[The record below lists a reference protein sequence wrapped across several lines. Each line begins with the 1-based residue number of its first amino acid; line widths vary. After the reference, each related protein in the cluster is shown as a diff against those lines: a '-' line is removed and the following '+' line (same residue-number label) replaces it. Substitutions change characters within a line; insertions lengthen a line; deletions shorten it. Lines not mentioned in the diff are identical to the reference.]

1 MDDCVR
7 AVQVPMHMVV
17 VRDCKD
23 AAQIMNK
30 KKLQANKA
38 CKESNIYK
46 LEISAIRMV

>member
-1 MDDCVR
+1 MGDRVR

-23 AAQIMNK
+23 AAQIMNN
-30 KKLQANKA
+30 LQANKA

-46 LEISAIRMV
+46 VEISAIRMV